1 MANPNPRE
9 RKAAGAS
16 QGGEHGGAPS
26 GAAAAGGASP
36 AAGGRSAA
44 AKVLRVAVVVDDLLC
59 DEVHQHK
66 AASISVGS
74 DYRSDVVL
82 FGRNVP
88 LKHKLFDFRNGA
100 YYLDVPPEARGK
112 VSMGAKAFPIG
123 ALRQRF
129 GVGDTLRVKLS
140 PRAKGKLLL
149 GDSTIMFQFAAP
161 KELPPRLPFPV
172 QFNPRIDELWG
183 SRDLSTMAV
192 SLLTLGSYFTWAAI
206 AEYPKEFDID
216 SIDERFVQAMGIQKK
231 KDEPEVQEEKEE
243 EDKLA
248 EEDEEETKRIEE
260 KPKPEK
266 KLDKPPEKFSAKAM
280 AQARN
285 VGIARVLGTYGGPG
299 EGTVLDVIES
309 TENDLG
315 SLFAQGM
322 TTTMLA
328 DGGAITPFIPGGE
341 GLSLGGGVLDTQGF
355 DLGAG
360 PELERSEEKRERKVM
375 GRTKAGKTEVFGNV
389 DKKGVT
395 AFINQR
401 TGALRVCYE
410 AALRT
415 KPGLAGKMTYT
426 INISTMGNV
435 TSVSVDEDTVG
446 DATVRACTQAKIKGW
461 RFPRAEEDA
470 EVTFPVVFTGG

>member
-9 RKAAGAS
+9 PKPAGAPASARAEGSPS
-16 QGGEHGGAPS
+16 QP
-26 GAAAAGGASP
+26 
-36 AAGGRSAA
+36 
-44 AKVLRVAVVVDDLLC
+44 KVLRLVVVIDDLVC
-59 DEVHQHK
+59 DEVHQTK
-66 AASISVGS
+66 AESLSVGT

-82 FGRNVP
+82 FGRSAP
-88 LKHKLFDFRNGA
+88 LRHVLFDYRDGA
-100 YYLDVPPEARGK
+100 YFLDVPLEARGK
-112 VSMGAKAFPIG
+112 VSLGAKAFPLA

-129 GVGDTLRVKLS
+129 GAGDVLRIKLP

-149 GDSTIMFQFAAP
+149 GDSTLMFQFAAP
-161 KELPPRLPFPV
+161 KVLPPRLPFPV
-172 QFNPRIDELWG
+172 QFKPRLDEMFG
-183 SRDLSTMAV
+183 RTDLSTMAV

-206 AEYPKEFDID
+206 AEYDSAFDVDDID
-216 SIDERFVQAMGIQKK
+216 DRFVQAMGIQKK
-231 KDEPEVQEEKEE
+231 EPEPEPEAEE
-243 EDKLA
+243 EDKDELA
-248 EEDEEETKRIEE
+248 EEDEEKAKRVEE
-260 KPKPEK
+260 KKPEK
-266 KLDKPPEKFSAKAM
+266 KLDKPPEKFSAKAV

-309 TENDLG
+309 TENNLDE
-315 SLFAQGM
+315 LFDMGM

-341 GLSLGGGVLDTQGF
+341 GLSLGGQVLDTQGF
-355 DLGAG
+355 ELGDG
-360 PELERSEEKRERKVM
+360 PELERSEEKRERKIVAK
-375 GRTKAGKTEVFGNV
+375 TKASKTEVFGNV

-401 TGALRVCYE
+401 TNALRVCYE

-426 INISTMGNV
+426 INIGTMGNV

-446 DATVRACTQAKIKGW
+446 EGSVRGCTQAKIKGW
-461 RFPRAEEDA
+461 RFPRQEEDA
-470 EVTFPVVFTGG
+470 EVTFSVVFSGS

>member
-1 MANPNPRE
+1 
-9 RKAAGAS
+9 
-16 QGGEHGGAPS
+16 
-26 GAAAAGGASP
+26 
-36 AAGGRSAA
+36 
-44 AKVLRVAVVVDDLLC
+44 VAVVVDDLLC

-66 AASISVGS
+66 AASLSVGS

-88 LKHKLFDFRNGA
+88 QKHLLFDYRNGA
-100 YYLDVPPEARGK
+100 YFLDVPAEARGK
-112 VSMGAKAFPIG
+112 VSLGAKAFPIG

-129 GVGDTLRVKLS
+129 GAGDVLRVKL
-140 PRAKGKLLL
+140 PPKAKGKLLL

-172 QFNPRIDELWG
+172 QFKPRMDEIWG
-183 SRDLSTMAV
+183 SHDLSTMAV

-206 AEYPKEFDID
+206 AEYPKEIDLD
-216 SIDERFVQAMGIQKK
+216 SIDDRFVQAMGIQKK
-231 KDEPEVQEEKEE
+231 KDEPEPEPEE
-243 EDKLA
+243 EQEKDELA
-248 EEDEEETKRIEE
+248 EEDEEESKKIED

-266 KLDKPPEKFSAKAM
+266 KLDKAPEKFSEKAV

-315 SLFAQGM
+315 ELFSQGM

-341 GLSLGGGVLDTQGF
+341 GLSLGGQVLDTQGL
-355 DLGAG
+355 DLGDG
-360 PELERSEEKRERKVM
+360 PALERTEEKRERKIV
-375 GRTKAGKTEVFGNV
+375 GKVKTSKTEIFGNV

-401 TGALRVCYE
+401 TNALRVCYE
-410 AALRT
+410 NALRT

-426 INISTMGNV
+426 IQIGTMGNV
-435 TSVSVDEDTVG
+435 TSVVIDEDTVG
-446 DATVRACTQAKIKGW
+446 EASVRGCTQSKVKGW
-461 RFPRAEEDA
+461 RFPRQEEDG
-470 EVTFPVVFTGG
+470 EVTFTVVFAGA

>member
-1 MANPNPRE
+1 V
-9 RKAAGAS
+9 
-16 QGGEHGGAPS
+16 
-26 GAAAAGGASP
+26 GGASGT
-36 AAGGRSAA
+36 AGGRA
-44 AKVLRVAVVVDDLLC
+44 AKVLRMAVIVDDLLC

-88 LKHKLFDFRNGA
+88 RKHKLFDYRDGA
-100 YYLDVPPEARGK
+100 YFLDVPPEARGK

-123 ALRQRF
+123 VLRQRF
-129 GVGDTLRVKLS
+129 GVGETLRVKLS

-161 KELPPRLPFPV
+161 KQLPPRLPFPV
-172 QFNPRIDELWG
+172 QFNARVDELWS
-183 SRDLSTMAV
+183 SRDLTTMAV

-206 AEYPKEFDID
+206 AEYPTEFDID
-216 SIDERFVQAMGIQKK
+216 SIDERFVKAMGIKK
-231 KDEPEVQEEKEE
+231 KQDEPEPEPEE
-243 EDKLA
+243 EQDKLA
-248 EEDEEETKRIEE
+248 EEDEEEVKQIEE

-266 KLDKPPEKFSAKAM
+266 KLEKPPEKFSEKAM

-315 SLFAQGM
+315 ALFAQGM

-341 GLSLGGGVLDTQGF
+341 GLSLGGGVLDTRGF
-355 DLGAG
+355 DLSDG
-360 PELERSEEKRERKVM
+360 PELERGEEKRERKVM
-375 GRTKAGKTEVFGNV
+375 GKTKAGKTEIFGNV

-401 TGALRVCYE
+401 TNALRVCYE

-446 DATVRACTQAKIKGW
+446 EASVRTCTQAKIKGW
-461 RFPRAEEDA
+461 RFPRQEEDA
-470 EVTFPVVFTGG
+470 DVTFSVVFSGA

>member
-1 MANPNPRE
+1 MG
-9 RKAAGAS
+9 AASDPHGAS
-16 QGGEHGGAPS
+16 SAVGGQ
-26 GAAAAGGASP
+26 AS
-36 AAGGRSAA
+36 

-74 DYRSDVVL
+74 DYRSNVVL

-88 LKHKLFDFRNGA
+88 RKHVLFDYRGGA
-100 YYLDVPPEARGK
+100 YFLDVPVEARGK
-112 VSMGAKAFPIG
+112 VSLGAKAFPLA

-129 GVGDTLRVKLS
+129 AVGDRLRVKLS

-149 GDSTIMFQFAAP
+149 GDSTIMFQFSAP

-172 QFNPRIDELWG
+172 QFNPRIDEMFG
-183 SRDLSTMAV
+183 GRDLQTMAV

-206 AEYPKEFDID
+206 AEYDSSFDID
-216 SIDERFVQAMGIQKK
+216 SIDDRFVQAMGIQKK
-231 KDEPEVQEEKEE
+231 EKDEPEVVEEEEKDE
-243 EDKLA
+243 LA
-248 EEDEEETKRIEE
+248 EEDEEEAKQIKE

-266 KLDKPPEKFSAKAM
+266 KLDRPPEKFSAKAV

-299 EGTVLDVIES
+299 EGTVLDMIES

-315 SLFAQGM
+315 ALFAQGM

-341 GLSLGGGVLDTQGF
+341 GLSLGGQVLDTQGF
-355 DLGAG
+355 DLGDG
-360 PELERSEEKRERKVM
+360 PALERGEEKRERKVV
-375 GRTKAGKTEVFGNV
+375 GRTKASKTEVFGNV

-401 TGALRVCYE
+401 TNALRVCYE

-435 TSVSVDEDTVG
+435 TSVAVDEDTVG
-446 DATVRACTQAKIKGW
+446 EASVRTCTQAKIKGW

-470 EVTFPVVFTGG
+470 EVTFSVVFSGA